1 MFDWYHSLRKKAKIY
16 ILKKVG
22 GVLRVVS
29 YKRVSLTKEMLKV
42 DDKNYMLDFSKCNL
56 DKKGLPELRFIE
68 GNADPLSLNEGDK
81 TVNAGMLKKILDSNI
96 YGKIIAGSKEKYLS
110 FLIILMGCALVGVTV
125 FAIYTQMT
133 LSNRIMELMTNL
145 TRTDGGVIVG

>member
-1 MFDWYHSLRKKAKIY
+1 MLGWYYDLRKRAKIY

-22 GVLRVVS
+22 GVYRVVS
-29 YKRVSLTKEMLKV
+29 YKRTPLTKEMIKI
-42 DDKNYMLDFSKCNL
+42 DDDEYLLDFAKCVL

-68 GNADPLSLNEGDK
+68 GNADPVTIIEGSK
-81 TVNAGMLKKILDSNI
+81 TVNAKMLKKILDSNI
-96 YGKIIAGSKEKYLS
+96 YGKIIAGSREKYLS